1 MPAPPKLKRSNAR
14 NVAFLDE
21 DEDIFTR
28 HKTMG
33 SDVSPY
39 ANLKT
44 LKIMRE
50 VSDTPKKNKDND
62 ESSLH

>member
-1 MPAPPKLKRSNAR
+1 
-14 NVAFLDE
+14 
-21 DEDIFTR
+21 
-28 HKTMG
+28 MG